1 MRILQKFLF
10 SFAEKRSFFALADDY
25 LPSIGKLLKLKRC
38 SNKSAKKLVPYRPKV
53 KQKSIFIS
61 AESMDNSALKTIEN
75 MTEQTPIYSAKTYS
89 RVLSQIEKSK
99 YRKAKTIEEAK
110 EYATKTLGIKS
121 YDIPDVEVANQI
133 NLSMTNAIKKSRGR
147 IKLPDKVEYTSIT
160 TGDKKFTSL
169 DCPAQTLW
177 HENTNEIVLQ
187 INKDYFDN
195 IDNAINNYLNRYKLS
210 GQLAQN
216 SKGKDCIKLIT
227 SYKYDNTLNR
237 YYRLYKQ
244 GKLTAKAKIDFDNLL
259 QKASY
264 EEKALLASKD
274 SLIDYLKQKRGID
287 LSHLTDEEY
296 MVKARELLLD
306 IRNKDKMILSAK
318 AFETQNAV
326 GLDAHV
332 LHELGHSTHFREINF
347 ADYEKDVEGVFNPEE
362 ILTALKITPYAT
374 KNKGELIGEYIKG
387 KLSGD
392 KYSSDVDKLF
402 ESCFKSPFQVYA

>member
-1 MRILQKFLF
+1 MKILQKILC
-10 SFAEKRSFFALADDY
+10 SIAEKRGFLVLSEDTFT
-25 LPSIGKLLKLKRC
+25 SIGNLLRRS
-38 SNKSAKKLVPYRPKV
+38 SNKGVLKLVPYNPRMRH
-53 KQKSIFIS
+53 QSIFINADS
-61 AESMDNSALKTIEN
+61 MEESTLKTIEN
-75 MTEQTPIYSAKTYS
+75 MIDETPVYCAKTYS
-89 RVLSQIEKSK
+89 RALRQIERLKF
-99 YRKAKTIEEAK
+99 RKAKTIEEAK
-110 EYATKTLGIKS
+110 EYATKMLGIKS
-121 YDIPDVEVANQI
+121 YDIPDIEVANQI
-133 NLSMTNAIKKSRGR
+133 NLSMTNAIKKSKGM
-147 IKLPDKVEYTSIT
+147 IKLPDKVEYASIT

-227 SYKYDNTLNR
+227 SYKYDNTFNR

-244 GKLTAKAKIDFDNLL
+244 GKLTTKAKIDFDNLL

-296 MVKARELLLD
+296 MAKARELLLD
-306 IRNKDKMILSAK
+306 IRNKDKMVLSAK

-326 GLDAHV
+326 GLDSHV
-332 LHELGHSTHFREINF
+332 LHELGHSTHFRKINF

-392 KYSSDVDKLF
+392 KYSSDVDELF
-402 ESCFKSPFQVYA
+402 ERCFKSSFQVYT

>member
-1 MRILQKFLF
+1 MKILQKLLC
-10 SFAEKRSFFALADDY
+10 SIAEKRGFSFLSEDIF
-25 LPSIGKLLKLKRC
+25 PSIGKLLRKS
-38 SNKSAKKLVPYRPKV
+38 SNKGVTKLVPYNPRMR
-53 KQKSIFIS
+53 QKSIFIN
-61 AESMDNSALKTIEN
+61 ADDMERGTLKTIEN
-75 MTEQTPIYSAKTYS
+75 MIDQTPIYCAKTYS
-89 RVLSQIEKSK
+89 RTLRQIEKLK

-110 EYATKTLGIKS
+110 EYATKMLGIKS

-147 IKLPDKVEYTSIT
+147 IKLPDKVEYTSII

-177 HENTNEIVLQ
+177 HENTNEVVLQ

-210 GQLAQN
+210 GQLTQD

-244 GKLTAKAKIDFDNLL
+244 GKLTTKAKIDFDNLL

-287 LSHLTDEEY
+287 LSHLTDKEY
-296 MVKARELLLD
+296 MAKARELLLD
-306 IRNKDKMILSAK
+306 IRNKDKMVLTAN
-318 AFETQNAV
+318 AFETKNAV

-387 KLSGD
+387 RLSGD
-392 KYSSDVDKLF
+392 KYSSDVDDLF
-402 ESCFKSPFQVYA
+402 EKCFKSQFHVYV